1 MQASRTNLI
10 VAALLALLMI
20 VGWIMYASLKSR
32 FDEQTARS
40 VTERTELSGQIEDL
54 TGERA
59 QLTGQVAE
67 LEGTLAQERAA
78 AGDLASLRE
87 RIETASASLN
97 QRMETL
103 GARERELAEVNT
115 ALDQAKQQRA
125 ALEERQAMNLQR
137 LSARLTTL
145 GARERDLAEV
155 SRSLSAAQLRD
166 EGLRTQIEELT
177 STETE
182 KRAVLGALNLQIG
195 TLERERAQRA
205 TALAGVQ
212 SELDTTQTLL
222 KETQEQLDKSLLA
235 KSVGELQAR
244 EADLHKQVD
253 ELEAELAHKGPLFD
267 RSIDVSREIATLDQQ
282 LRSLTEQRSGLAD
295 ELADLVS
302 RIEQP
307 VAGGRRDAQAEPAA
321 DRAADRAKV
330 AGN

>member
-20 VGWIMYASLKSR
+20 VGWVMYASLKSR

-40 VTERTELSGQIEDL
+40 VAERTELSGQIEGL

-87 RIETASASLN
+87 RIETAGASLN

-103 GARERELAEVNT
+103 GARERQLAEVNQ
-115 ALDQAKQQRA
+115 ALAQTKQQIA
-125 ALEERQAMNLQR
+125 TLEERQAANRQR
-137 LSARLTTL
+137 LNARLTTL
-145 GARERDLAEV
+145 GERDRDLAETT
-155 SRSLSAAQLRD
+155 RALSEAQLR
-166 EGLRTQIEELT
+166 EQQLQKAVEALGN
-177 STETE
+177 TETE
-182 KRAVLGALNLQIG
+182 KRAVLGALNLQVG
-195 TLERERAQRA
+195 TLDRQRAQRA

-222 KETQEQLDKSLLA
+222 KETRGQLDKALLA
-235 KSVGELQAR
+235 QSVGELQAR
-244 EADLHKQVD
+244 EADLRKQLD
-253 ELEAELAHKGPLFD
+253 GLEAELAHKGPLFD

-282 LRSLTEQRSGLAD
+282 LRSLTEQRSGLAN
-295 ELADLVS
+295 ELADLIS

-321 DRAADRAKV
+321 DRARV

>member
-40 VTERTELSGQIEDL
+40 VAERTELSGQIEGL

-87 RIETASASLN
+87 RIETAGASLN

-115 ALDQAKQQRA
+115 ALDQAKQQMA
-125 ALEERQAMNLQR
+125 ALEERQATNLQR

-166 EGLRTQIEELT
+166 EGLRTQIGELT

-195 TLERERAQRA
+195 TLDRERAQRA

-244 EADLHKQVD
+244 EADLHKQLD

-282 LRSLTEQRSGLAD
+282 LRSLTEQRSGLAN

-307 VAGGRRDAQAEPAA
+307 AGARRDAQAAPAA
-321 DRAADRAKV
+321 DRARV

>member
-20 VGWIMYASLKSR
+20 VGWVMYASLKSR

-40 VTERTELSGQIEDL
+40 VAERTELSGQIAGL

-67 LEGTLAQERAA
+67 LEGTLVEERAA

-87 RIETASASLN
+87 RIDTAGASLN

-103 GARERELAEVNT
+103 GARERELAEVSQ
-115 ALDQAKQQRA
+115 ALAQAKQQIA
-125 ALEERQAMNLQR
+125 TLEERQAANRQR
-137 LSARLTTL
+137 LNARLTTL
-145 GARERDLAEV
+145 GERERDLAETT
-155 SRSLSAAQLRD
+155 RSLSGAQLR
-166 EGLRTQIEELT
+166 EQQLQKAVGELGN
-177 STETE
+177 TETE
-182 KRAVLGALNLQIG
+182 KRAVLGALNLQVG
-195 TLERERAQRA
+195 TLDRQRAQRA

-222 KETQEQLDKSLLA
+222 KETQEQLDKALLA
-235 KSVGELQAR
+235 QSVGELQAR
-244 EADLHKQVD
+244 EADLHKQLD
-253 ELEAELAHKGPLFD
+253 GLEAELAHKGPLFD

-282 LRSLTEQRSGLAD
+282 LRSLTEQRSGLAN
-295 ELADLVS
+295 ELADLIS

-321 DRAADRAKV
+321 DRARV